1 MSVPNLKR
9 RALFVQKLLGGPKF
23 RPAADPLR
31 GGAGPPKFNQLEPG
45 DGHYL
50 HLQTKFG
57 EDRCTQFLVI
67 VVTDTARP
75 PATNTPTKAQTQ
87 RGPIT
92 IYTAPLASAQDA
104 REDTIRR
111 LFNSNIISR
120 HQRPWRRYAHYA
132 ECNSSLSFTHIRN
145 GYDLLRTIVS
155 EEVDLFTNEFATDP
169 QPKAEV
175 A

>member
-1 MSVPNLKR
+1 MHAISSY
-9 RALFVQKLLGGPKF
+9 
-23 RPAADPLR
+23 R
-31 GGAGPPKFNQLEPG
+31 GNR
-45 DGHYL
+45 H
-50 HLQTKFG
+50 
-57 EDRCTQFLVI
+57 
-67 VVTDTARP
+67 RP
-75 PATNTPTKAQTQ
+75 PAHHKHTNTPTKAQTQ

-132 ECNSSLSFTHIRN
+132 ECNIYSLSFTHIRN

-175 A
+175 AWQLAATWLVAITHWHIAIYTGQDVYWGHCTCKC